1 MPGLNILMLSL
12 SKHESRTRAFA
23 IAATFLL
30 ACALPFSGAARAN
43 DTMRI
48 MSDGWSAADERGYG
62 EFITAIGES
71 GCRTV
76 AQCIASPANPFRAS
90 DPPRF
95 AFRADCAD
103 LPYFLRFY
111 YAWKRGLPFTYV
123 QNVSPRGR
131 TRDIRYS
138 PRGNQVAGRRDVL
151 TGDNALRLIT
161 HLRDHISSA
170 TFRIHPEL
178 GGDDLYSPALDAR
191 SIRPG
196 TTIYDPNG
204 HLAVVYKVER
214 DGRIRYIDA
223 HPDNTLTRGT
233 YDLRFVRSSPGMGSG
248 FKNWRPVKLVGA
260 SRAPDG
266 ALVGGRIV
274 LATNAQISD
283 FSLVQ
288 YFGNGP
294 RPADAQ
300 WKSGAFVL
308 NNQRMDY
315 YDFVR
320 ASLSGG
326 RLRFNPVQEIA
337 DLVLSNCAD
346 LSYRAEAI
354 DISMAAGIQ
363 NRPQPSRLPLN
374 IYGTEGDWETYS
386 TPSRDARLKTA
397 FKEVRDNAERFLTL
411 WRARDPQI
419 VYTGFDLA
427 GDMLD
432 TYDRAAA
439 RCTVSYKRTDGSDVR
454 FGYEEARR
462 RLFRFSFDPYHCI
475 ERRWGADNTEAGTC
489 RDTMVKRRW
498 YDAQQRLRNQ
508 LDRSYEAK
516 MDFTL
521 VELEDGRGGVAQAP
535 DVDAR
540 AYLMSQRG
548 R

>member
-1 MPGLNILMLSL
+1 MTKRAWGLAAASLSL
-12 SKHESRTRAFA
+12 LLFAFP
-23 IAATFLL
+23 T
-30 ACALPFSGAARAN
+30 RAN

-123 QNVSPRGR
+123 QSVSPRGR

-138 PRGNQVAGRRDVL
+138 PRGNQVASRRDVL
-151 TGDNALRLIT
+151 TGDNALRLIN

-204 HLAVVYKVER
+204 HLAVIYKVKR
-214 DGRIRYIDA
+214 DGRIRYIGA

-233 YDLRFVRSSPGMGSG
+233 YDLRFVRASPGMGSG

-260 SRAPDG
+260 TRAPDG

-274 LATNAQISD
+274 LASNAQISD

-300 WKSGAFVL
+300 WKSGAFLL
-308 NNQRMDY
+308 NGQRMDY

-346 LSYRAEAI
+346 LSYRAGAI
-354 DISMAAGIQ
+354 DISLAAGIQ
-363 NRPQPSRLPLN
+363 NRPQPSRLPPN

-411 WRARDPQI
+411 WRAKDPQI
-419 VYTGFDLA
+419 VYNGFDLA
-427 GDMLD
+427 NDMLD

-439 RCTVSYKRTDGSDVR
+439 RCTVIYKRTDGSQVR

-462 RLFRFSFDPYHCI
+462 RLFRFSFDPYHCV
-475 ERRWGADNTEAGTC
+475 ERRWGADNNEAATC
-489 RDTMVKRRW
+489 RDNMVKRRW

-521 VELEDGRGGVAQAP
+521 VELEEGRGGVAQAP

-540 AYLMSQRG
+540 AYLMAQRG

>member
-1 MPGLNILMLSL
+1 M
-12 SKHESRTRAFA
+12 SKAWL
-23 IAATFLL
+23 AAAWLL
-30 ACALPFSGAARAN
+30 LLPLAAHAN
-43 DTMRI
+43 PVMRI
-48 MSDGWSAADERGYG
+48 HSESWSAADERGYG

-90 DPPRF
+90 DPKGF

-111 YAWKRGLPFTYV
+111 YAWKRGLPFSYV
-123 QNVSPRGR
+123 QRISPRGR

-151 TGDNALRLIT
+151 TGDNALRVIQN
-161 HLRDHISSA
+161 LRDQVSSA
-170 TFRIHPEL
+170 TYRIHPEL
-178 GGDDLYSPALDAR
+178 GGDDLYSPVLDAR

-204 HLAVVYKVER
+204 HLAVIYKVER
-214 DGRIRYIDA
+214 DGRIRYIDS
-223 HPDNTLTRGT
+223 HPDNSLTRGT

-248 FKNWRPVKLVGA
+248 FKNWRPARLVGA
-260 SRAPDG
+260 ARAPDG
-266 ALVGGRIV
+266 ALIGGRVV
-274 LATNAQISD
+274 LATNAQIPD
-283 FSLVQ
+283 FSLIQ

-300 WKSGAFVL
+300 WRSGAFML
-308 NNQRMDY
+308 NGARMDY

-326 RLRFNPVQEIA
+326 RLRFNPVREIA

-346 LSYRAEAI
+346 LSYRAEAV
-354 DISMAAGIQ
+354 DISLAAGIQ
-363 NRPQPSRLPLN
+363 NRPQPSRLPPN

-419 VYTGFDLA
+419 VYNGFDLA
-427 GDMLD
+427 NDMLD

-439 RCTVSYKRTDGSDVR
+439 QCSVSYRRSDGSQVR
-454 FGYEEARR
+454 FGYEEARQ
-462 RLFRFSFDPYHCI
+462 RLFRFSFDPYHCV
-475 ERRWGADNTEAGTC
+475 ERRWGANEAEAATC
-489 RDTMVKRRW
+489 RDNMLKRRW
-498 YDAQQRLRNQ
+498 YDAQQKLRNQ
-508 LDRSYEAK
+508 LDRSYEAR
-516 MDFTL
+516 MDFNL
-521 VELEDGRGGVAQAP
+521 NELEEGRGGVAVAP
-535 DVDAR
+535 DTDAR
-540 AYLMSQRG
+540 GFLMRERG

>member
-1 MPGLNILMLSL
+1 MTKRAWGLAAASLSL
-12 SKHESRTRAFA
+12 LLFAF
-23 IAATFLL
+23 
-30 ACALPFSGAARAN
+30 PARAN

-123 QNVSPRGR
+123 QSVSPRGR

-138 PRGNQVAGRRDVL
+138 PRGNQVASRRDVL
-151 TGDNALRLIT
+151 TGDNALRLIN

-204 HLAVVYKVER
+204 HLAVIYKVER

-233 YDLRFVRSSPGMGSG
+233 YDLRFVRASPGMGSG

-260 SRAPDG
+260 TRAPDG

-274 LATNAQISD
+274 LASNAQISD

-300 WKSGAFVL
+300 WKSGAFLL
-308 NNQRMDY
+308 NGQRMDY

-337 DLVLSNCAD
+337 DLDRPPLS
-346 LSYRAEAI
+346 
-354 DISMAAGIQ
+354 G
-363 NRPQPSRLPLN
+363 PV
-374 IYGTEGDWETYS
+374 G
-386 TPSRDARLKTA
+386 
-397 FKEVRDNAERFLTL
+397 
-411 WRARDPQI
+411 
-419 VYTGFDLA
+419 
-427 GDMLD
+427 ML
-432 TYDRAAA
+432 
-439 RCTVSYKRTDGSDVR
+439 V
-454 FGYEEARR
+454 
-462 RLFRFSFDPYHCI
+462 
-475 ERRWGADNTEAGTC
+475 
-489 RDTMVKRRW
+489 
-498 YDAQQRLRNQ
+498 
-508 LDRSYEAK
+508 
-516 MDFTL
+516 
-521 VELEDGRGGVAQAP
+521 
-535 DVDAR
+535 
-540 AYLMSQRG
+540 
-548 R
+548 

>member
-1 MPGLNILMLSL
+1 MWGLA
-12 SKHESRTRAFA
+12 AFFA
-23 IAATFLL
+23 LAASP
-30 ACALPFSGAARAN
+30 AYAS

-48 MSDGWSAADERGYG
+48 MSETWSAADERGYG

-95 AFRADCAD
+95 SFRADCAD

-111 YAWKRGLPFTYV
+111 YAWKRGLPFSYV

-151 TGDNALRLIT
+151 TGDNALRLIN
-161 HLRDHISSA
+161 HLRDQISSA
-170 TFRIHPEL
+170 TYRIHPEL

-233 YDLRFVRSSPGMGSG
+233 YDLRFVRSAPSKGSG
-248 FKNWRPVKLVGA
+248 FKKGRPLRLHGA
-260 SRAPDG
+260 TRAPDG
-266 ALVGGRIV
+266 ALVGGRIQ
-274 LATNAQISD
+274 LAANNQISD
-283 FSLVQ
+283 FSLTQ
-288 YFGNGP
+288 YFGTEFIKMIP

-300 WKSGAFVL
+300 WKSGAFML
-308 NNQRMDY
+308 NGQRMDY

-326 RLRFNPVQEIA
+326 RLRFNPVQEIV

-363 NRPQPSRLPLN
+363 NRPQPGRLPPN

-411 WRARDPQI
+411 WRAKDPQI
-419 VYTGFDLA
+419 VYNGFDLA
-427 GDMLD
+427 NDMLD

-439 RCTVSYKRTDGSDVR
+439 RCTVSYKRTDGSEVR

-475 ERRWGADNTEAGTC
+475 ERRWGADNAEAATC
-489 RDTMVKRRW
+489 RDNMVKRRW
-498 YDAQQRLRNQ
+498 YDAQQKLRNQ

-521 VELEDGRGGVAQAP
+521 AELEEGRGGVPAP
-535 DVDAR
+535 PDIDAR
-540 AYLMSQRG
+540 AYLMNQRG